1 MSDNKRPG
9 KVKTTEEKRIMI
21 TLFVIN
27 ALIILKKAKISVHA
41 ILILLVSIQ
50 IYVINVTIL
59 NMVFLDVIYQKD
71 AISIHLLIK

>member
-1 MSDNKRPG
+1 MSYLIVLK
-9 KVKTTEEKRIMI
+9 EKRIMI

-27 ALIILKKAKISVHA
+27 ALIILKKTKISVHA